1 MDQQSTPRL
10 HLPSQI
16 VFPALV
22 LALVSATPAW
32 AQSIRGRVVED
43 GSGNPVGTVDVAVV
57 GEDET
62 ILAQFVTDEN
72 GRFVARM
79 DEAGSYRLR
88 VTRLGYRSS
97 MSNVF
102 ELEEGQAVLAEL
114 RLQLSPVMLDGLEAI
129 VEGQSIAL
137 AQVGFY
143 QRERM
148 GFAQVKT
155 PEDLIDKPPLDFSD
169 LFQGMNGVIFDPGS
183 GDVYSSRTNFQ
194 MRPCRPS
201 ISING
206 LVVQMGH
213 RTGSSSQVRPQSEL
227 EKKSYGDRSE
237 TGSGRDLELQSGW
250 KDHISVLNV
259 AAIEVFPGAGGLP
272 AFVSGSVS
280 PCGAVLIWTKGY
292 VERPDPRR

>member
-1 MDQQSTPRL
+1 MNTGRIC
-10 HLPSQI
+10 LPPHI
-16 VFPALV
+16 VATAL
-22 LALVSATPAW
+22 LLSFAPSPAW
-32 AQSIRGRVVED
+32 AQFIRGRVVED
-43 GSGNPVGTVDVAVV
+43 GSGTPVGTVDVAVV

-62 ILAQFVTDEN
+62 IVAQYVTDEN
-72 GRFVARM
+72 GRFVARV

-97 MSNVF
+97 TSNEF
-102 ELEEGQAVLAEL
+102 ELEEDQAVLAEL

-148 GFAQVKT
+148 GFAQMKT
-155 PEDLIDKPPLDFSD
+155 PEDLIERPPLDFSD
-169 LFQGMNGVIFDPGS
+169 LFQGMNGVVFDSGS
-183 GDVYSSRTNFQ
+183 GDVYSSRTNVRT
-194 MRPCRPS
+194 RPCRPS

-213 RTGSSSQVRPQSEL
+213 RTGSSFQVRPIDGL
-227 EKKSYGDRSE
+227 EAVVSG
-237 TGSGRDLELQSGW
+237 GRDMELQSGW
-250 KDHISVLNV
+250 KDHISVLDV

-292 VERPDPRR
+292 VGRPDPGPEDNYDA